1 MKPWGSQPSVSDKR
15 LSVAHV
21 FSSCGNRERLAGGSK
36 GDGNESPL
44 VAGTDAANL
53 GRMPVRSV
61 EPIASVPTSGLHST
75 MRAAALVPALP
86 KPPRRGEAWSGA
98 GPVAPA
104 RLSQIRASPLRYG
117 QPPETVACL
126 LG

>member
-1 MKPWGSQPSVSDKR
+1 
-15 LSVAHV
+15 
-21 FSSCGNRERLAGGSK
+21 FFCGNRERLAGGSK

-44 VAGTDAANL
+44 VAGRDAAKSWHDAC
-53 GRMPVRSV
+53 RSADPV
-61 EPIASVPTSGLHST
+61 ASVPTSGLHST
-75 MRAAALVPALP
+75 MRAAALVPALF

-98 GPVAPA
+98 GPLAPA